1 MKKAQRGKKTAK
13 AKKTLRIVRI
23 CIAVLFCIV
32 AVAAAALAAS
42 GDFYTKPLITD
53 VTIEAG
59 SSFSIDDFFDNKPED
74 ARFITDVSGIDTKI
88 PAVYGLKVAFDKYF
102 DQEVRLTIQDTTA
115 PTGKAVK
122 QEFFT
127 VDPFPD
133 VEKCVSDLYDLNGI
147 AEVKFRDG
155 APDVSAGGDF
165 VVPVVVTDPY
175 QNSTTI
181 DVPMHVTKDSTPPV
195 ITGLKNNQMVRSGDE
210 IDFREGITVTD
221 DYDPEPVLTIDAS
234 KFDYNKPGKYTV
246 FYKATD
252 RSGNVTESKITL
264 EVWQSSASD
273 LKTKEAYKYA
283 DQILKKI
290 KKGKNDAE
298 YAKNIY
304 KWVCRNLVYLG
315 RAGHPTFEKAAL
327 AGFKDRKGNCWVM
340 CCCYKVLLDRAN
352 IPNLIVSRANS
363 KVTRSN
369 HYWNLI
375 YVDKG
380 WYHCDAT
387 PLYPFFMKIDSQLD
401 DFHTFESKL
410 YPKRA
415 TKKVKNTKGYYAK
428 RAN

>member
-1 MKKAQRGKKTAK
+1 MKKTQRGKKK
-13 AKKTLRIVRI
+13 AVKRFRIVRI

-32 AVAAAALAAS
+32 AIAAAALAAA

-59 SSFSIDDFFDNKPED
+59 SSFSIDDFFEKTPED

-88 PAVYGLKVAFDKYF
+88 PAVYGLKVGFDKYF
-102 DQEVRLTIQDTTA
+102 NQEVRLTIQDTTA

-127 VDPFPD
+127 VDPFPA

-147 AEVKFRDG
+147 AEIKFKDG
-155 APDVSAGGDF
+155 IPDISAGGDF

-181 DVPMHVTKDSTPPV
+181 NVPMHVTKDSTPPV
-195 ITGLKNNQMVRSGDE
+195 ITGLKDNQMVRSGDE
-210 IDFREGITVTD
+210 IDFRAGITVTD

-234 KFDYNKPGKYTV
+234 KFNYNKPGKYTV
-246 FYKATD
+246 YYKATD
-252 RSGNVTESKITL
+252 RSGNVTEAKITL

-283 DQILKKI
+283 DKILKKI

-380 WYHCDAT
+380 WYHCDCT
-387 PLYPFFMKIDSQLD
+387 PLYPCFMKIDSQLD
-401 DFHTFESKL
+401 AFHTFESKL

-415 TKKVKNTKGYYAK
+415 TKKAKSTKGYYAK
-428 RAN
+428 RAK

>member
-1 MKKAQRGKKTAK
+1 MKKTQRGKKK
-13 AKKTLRIVRI
+13 AVKGLRIVRI
-23 CIAVLFCIV
+23 CIAVLFCVV
-32 AVAAAALAAS
+32 AIAAAALAAA

-59 SSFSIDDFFDNKPED
+59 SSFSIDDFFEKTPED

-88 PAVYGLKVAFDKYF
+88 PAVYGLKVGFDKYF
-102 DQEVRLTIQDTTA
+102 NQEVRLTIQDTTA

-127 VDPFPD
+127 VDPFPA

-147 AEVKFRDG
+147 AEIKFRDG
-155 APDVSAGGDF
+155 IPDISAGGDF

-195 ITGLKNNQMVRSGDE
+195 ITGLKDNQMVRSGDE
-210 IDFREGITVTD
+210 IDFRAGITVTD

-234 KFDYNKPGKYTV
+234 KFNYNKPGKYTV
-246 FYKATD
+246 YYKATD
-252 RSGNVTESKITL
+252 RSGNVTEAKITL

-290 KKGKNDAE
+290 KKGKNNAE

-380 WYHCDAT
+380 WYHCDCT

-415 TKKVKNTKGYYAK
+415 TKKAKSTKGYYAK
-428 RAN
+428 RAK

>member
-1 MKKAQRGKKTAK
+1 MKKAARKKT
-13 AKKTLRIVRI
+13 KTKSVFRIVRI
-23 CIAVLFCIV
+23 CLAVLFCLV
-32 AVAAAALAAS
+32 AIAAASLAAVR
-42 GDFYTKPLITD
+42 DFYTKPVITD

-59 SSFSIDDFFDNKPED
+59 STFSIEDFFQTMPED

-88 PAVYGLKVAFDKYF
+88 PAVYGLKVGFDKYF

-127 VDPFPD
+127 IDPFPA
-133 VEKCVSDLYDLNGI
+133 VEKCVTDLYDLNGI

-155 APDVSAGGDF
+155 IPDVSAGGDF
-165 VVPVVVTDPY
+165 TVPVVVTDPY
-175 QNSTTI
+175 QNSTVI
-181 DVPMHVTKDSTPPV
+181 EVPMHVTKDSTPPE
-195 ITGLKNNQMVRSGDE
+195 ISGLKDNQMVRSGDE
-210 IDFREGITVTD
+210 IDFRDGVTVTD

-234 KFDYNKPGKYTV
+234 KFNYNKPGKYTV
-246 FYKATD
+246 YYKATD
-252 RSGNVTESKITL
+252 RSGNVTEKQITL

-290 KKGKNDAE
+290 KKGKNDSE

-304 KWVCRNLVYLG
+304 KWVCRNIVYLG

-352 IPNLIVSRANS
+352 IPNLIVTRANS

-380 WYHCDAT
+380 WYHCDCT

-401 DFHTFESKL
+401 EFHTFESKL

-415 TKKVKNTKGYYAK
+415 TKKAKSTKGYYAK

>member
-1 MKKAQRGKKTAK
+1 MKKAARRKPGKRSVF
-13 AKKTLRIVRI
+13 RIVRI
-23 CIAVLFCIV
+23 CLAVLFCLAAI
-32 AVAAAALAAS
+32 AAASIAAVR
-42 GDFYTKPLITD
+42 DFYTKPVITD

-59 SSFSIDDFFDNKPED
+59 STFSIDDFFQTKPED

-88 PAVYGLKVAFDKYF
+88 PAVYGLKVGFDKYF

-127 VDPFPD
+127 IDPFPA
-133 VEKCVSDLYDLNGI
+133 VEKCVTDLYDLNGI

-155 APDVSAGGDF
+155 IPDVSAGGDF
-165 VVPVVVTDPY
+165 TVPVVVTDPY
-175 QNSTTI
+175 QNSTVI
-181 DVPMHVTKDSTPPV
+181 EVPMHVTKDSTPPE
-195 ITGLKNNQMVRSGDE
+195 ITGLKDNQMVRSGDE
-210 IDFREGITVTD
+210 IDFRDGVTVTD

-234 KFDYNKPGKYTV
+234 KFNYNKPGKYTV
-246 FYKATD
+246 YYKATD
-252 RSGNVTESKITL
+252 RSGNVTEKQITL

-304 KWVCRNLVYLG
+304 KWVCRNIVYLG

-352 IPNLIVSRANS
+352 IPNLIVTRANS

-375 YVDKG
+375 FVDKG
-380 WYHCDAT
+380 WYHCDCT

-415 TKKVKNTKGYYAK
+415 TKKAKSTKGYYAK

>member
-1 MKKAQRGKKTAK
+1 MSDKKEKTTSKKAF
-13 AKKTLRIVRI
+13 RIVRI
-23 CIAVLFCIV
+23 SLAVLFCLAAIG
-32 AVAAAALAAS
+32 AASVAAVRDYYA
-42 GDFYTKPLITD
+42 KPLITD

-59 SSFSIDDFFDNKPED
+59 SSFSIDDFFQTTPKE

-88 PAVYGLKVAFDKYF
+88 PAVYGLKIGFDKYF
-102 DQEVRLTIQDTTA
+102 TQEVRLTIQDTTA

-127 VDPFPD
+127 IDPFPE
-133 VEKCVSDLYDLNGI
+133 VEKCVTDLYDLNGI
-147 AEVKFRDG
+147 AEVKFKDG
-155 APDVSAGGDF
+155 VPDVRKGGDF
-165 VVPVVVTDPY
+165 TVPVVVTDPY
-175 QNSTTI
+175 QNSTVI

-195 ITGLKNNQMVRSGDE
+195 ITGLKDNQMVRSGDD

-221 DYDPEPVLTIDAS
+221 DYDKDPVLTVDAS
-234 KFDYNKPGKYTV
+234 KFDVNKPGKYV
-246 FYKATD
+246 VYYKATD
-252 RSGNVTESKITL
+252 RSGNVTEATINL
-264 EVWQSSASD
+264 EVWQSSVSD
-273 LKTKEAYKYA
+273 LKSKEAYNLA
-283 DQILKKI
+283 DAILKDI
-290 KKGKNDAE
+290 KKGKTDAE

-304 KWVCRNLVYLG
+304 KWVCHNIVYLG

-327 AGFKDRKGNCWVM
+327 SGFKTRKGNCWVM

-352 IPNLIVSRANS
+352 IPNLIVTRANS

-380 WYHCDAT
+380 WYHCDCT

-401 DFHTFESKL
+401 QFHTFESKL

-415 TKKVKNTKGYYAK
+415 TKKAKSTKGYYAK
-428 RAN
+428 RES

>member
-1 MKKAQRGKKTAK
+1 MADKSRNKNKTKAF
-13 AKKTLRIVRI
+13 RIVRI
-23 CIAVLFCIV
+23 CLSILFCL
-32 AVAAAALAAS
+32 AATAAAAVLAVR
-42 GDFYTKPLITD
+42 DYYRFPVIKD
-53 VTIEAG
+53 VDIEAG
-59 SSFSIDDFFDNKPED
+59 ESFELKDFFATEPKE
-74 ARFITDVSGIDTKI
+74 AKFITDVSGIDTKI
-88 PAVYGLKVAFDKYF
+88 PAVYGLTISYDKYF
-102 DQEVRLTIQDTTA
+102 RKDVRLTIRDTIA

-127 VDPFPD
+127 VDPFPEA
-133 VEKCVSDLYDLNGI
+133 EKCVCDLEDLSGI

-155 APDVSAGGDF
+155 IPDVSKGGDF
-165 VVPVVVTDPY
+165 VVPVVVSDPY
-175 QNSTTI
+175 HNSVTI
-181 DVPMHVTKDSTPPV
+181 EVPMHVIKDSTPPV
-195 ITGLKNNQMVRSGDE
+195 ISGLKTNMMIRSGDE

-221 DYDPEPVLTIDAS
+221 DYDPEPVLNVDAS
-234 KFDYNKPGKYTV
+234 KFDYNKPGKYTIY
-246 FYKATD
+246 YKAID
-252 RSGNVTESKITL
+252 RSGNESKAEIQV

-273 LKTKEAYKYA
+273 LKSKEAYALA
-283 DQILKKI
+283 DKVLKKI

-304 KWVCRNLVYLG
+304 KWVCHNIVYLS

-327 AGFKDRKGNCWVM
+327 TGFKSLKGNCWVM

-352 IPNLIVSRANS
+352 IPNLIVARANS

-380 WYHCDAT
+380 WYHCDCT

-415 TKKVKNTKGYYAK
+415 TKKAKSTKGYYAK
-428 RAN
+428 RADS

>member
-1 MKKAQRGKKTAK
+1 MKKAARRKPGKRSVF
-13 AKKTLRIVRI
+13 RIVRI
-23 CIAVLFCIV
+23 CLAVLFCLAAI
-32 AVAAAALAAS
+32 AAASIAAVR
-42 GDFYTKPLITD
+42 DFYTKPVITD

-59 SSFSIDDFFDNKPED
+59 STFSIDDFFQTKPED

-88 PAVYGLKVAFDKYF
+88 PAVYGLKVGFDKYF

-127 VDPFPD
+127 IDPFPA
-133 VEKCVSDLYDLNGI
+133 VEKCVTDLYDLNGI

-155 APDVSAGGDF
+155 IPDVSAGGDF
-165 VVPVVVTDPY
+165 TVPVVVTDPY
-175 QNSTTI
+175 QNSTVI
-181 DVPMHVTKDSTPPV
+181 EVPMHVTKDSTPPE
-195 ITGLKNNQMVRSGDE
+195 ITGLKDNQMVRSGDE
-210 IDFREGITVTD
+210 IDFRDGVTVTD

-234 KFDYNKPGKYTV
+234 KFNYNKPGKYTV
-246 FYKATD
+246 YYKATD
-252 RSGNVTESKITL
+252 RSGNVTEKQITL

-352 IPNLIVSRANS
+352 IPNLIVTRANS

-375 YVDKG
+375 FVDKG
-380 WYHCDAT
+380 WYHCDCT

-401 DFHTFESKL
+401 EFHTFESKL

-415 TKKVKNTKGYYAK
+415 TKKAKSTKGYYAK
-428 RAN
+428 RAK

>member
-1 MKKAQRGKKTAK
+1 MKKAARRKPGKRSVF
-13 AKKTLRIVRI
+13 RIVRI
-23 CIAVLFCIV
+23 CLAVQFCLAAI
-32 AVAAAALAAS
+32 AAASIAAVR
-42 GDFYTKPLITD
+42 DFYTKPVITD

-59 SSFSIDDFFDNKPED
+59 STFSIDDFFQTKPED

-88 PAVYGLKVAFDKYF
+88 PAVYGLKVGFDKYF

-127 VDPFPD
+127 IDPFPA
-133 VEKCVSDLYDLNGI
+133 VEKCVTDLYDLNGI

-155 APDVSAGGDF
+155 IPDVSAGGDF
-165 VVPVVVTDPY
+165 TVPVVVTDPY
-175 QNSTTI
+175 QNSTVI
-181 DVPMHVTKDSTPPV
+181 EVPMHVTKDSTPPE
-195 ITGLKNNQMVRSGDE
+195 ITGLKDNQMVRSGDE
-210 IDFREGITVTD
+210 IDFRDGVTVTD
-221 DYDPEPVLTIDAS
+221 DYDSEPVLTIDAS
-234 KFDYNKPGKYTV
+234 KFNYNKPGKYTV
-246 FYKATD
+246 YYKATD
-252 RSGNVTESKITL
+252 RSGNVTEKQITL

-304 KWVCRNLVYLG
+304 KWVCRNIVYLG

-352 IPNLIVSRANS
+352 IPNLIVTRANS

-375 YVDKG
+375 FVDKG
-380 WYHCDAT
+380 WYHCDCT

-415 TKKVKNTKGYYAK
+415 TKKAKSTKGYYAK

>member
-1 MKKAQRGKKTAK
+1 MKKAARKKT
-13 AKKTLRIVRI
+13 KTKSVFRIVRI
-23 CIAVLFCIV
+23 CFAVLFCLV
-32 AVAAAALAAS
+32 AIAAASLAAVR
-42 GDFYTKPLITD
+42 DFYTKPVITD

-59 SSFSIDDFFDNKPED
+59 STFSIEDFFQTMPED

-88 PAVYGLKVAFDKYF
+88 PAVYGLKVGFDKYF

-127 VDPFPD
+127 IDPFPA
-133 VEKCVSDLYDLNGI
+133 VEKCVTDLYDLNGI

-155 APDVSAGGDF
+155 IPDVSAGGDF
-165 VVPVVVTDPY
+165 TVPVVVTDPY
-175 QNSTTI
+175 QNSTVI
-181 DVPMHVTKDSTPPV
+181 EVPMHVTKDSTPPE
-195 ITGLKNNQMVRSGDE
+195 ISGLKDNQMVRSGDE
-210 IDFREGITVTD
+210 IDFRDGVTVTD

-234 KFDYNKPGKYTV
+234 KFNYNKPGKYTV
-246 FYKATD
+246 YYKATD
-252 RSGNVTESKITL
+252 RSGNVTEKQITL

-290 KKGKNDAE
+290 KKGKNDSE

-304 KWVCRNLVYLG
+304 KWVCRNIVYLG

-352 IPNLIVSRANS
+352 IPNLIVTRANS

-380 WYHCDAT
+380 WYHCDCT

-401 DFHTFESKL
+401 EFHTFESKL

-415 TKKVKNTKGYYAK
+415 TKKAKSTKGYYAK

>member
-1 MKKAQRGKKTAK
+1 MKKTQRGKKK
-13 AKKTLRIVRI
+13 AIKGLRIVRI
-23 CIAVLFCIV
+23 CIAVLFCVV
-32 AVAAAALAAS
+32 AIAAAALAAA

-59 SSFSIDDFFDNKPED
+59 SSFSIDDFFEKTPED

-88 PAVYGLKVAFDKYF
+88 PAVYGLKVGFDKYF
-102 DQEVRLTIQDTTA
+102 NQEVRLTIQDTTA

-127 VDPFPD
+127 VDPFPA

-147 AEVKFRDG
+147 AEIKFRDG
-155 APDVSAGGDF
+155 IPDISAGGDF

-195 ITGLKNNQMVRSGDE
+195 ITGLKDNQMVRSGDE
-210 IDFREGITVTD
+210 IDFRAGITVTD

-234 KFDYNKPGKYTV
+234 KFNYNKPGKYTV
-246 FYKATD
+246 YYKATD
-252 RSGNVTESKITL
+252 RSGNVTEAKITL

-290 KKGKNDAE
+290 KKGKNNAE

-380 WYHCDAT
+380 WYHCDCT

-415 TKKVKNTKGYYAK
+415 TKKAKSTKGYYAK
-428 RAN
+428 RAK

>member
-1 MKKAQRGKKTAK
+1 MKKAARKKT
-13 AKKTLRIVRI
+13 KTKSVFRIVRI
-23 CIAVLFCIV
+23 CFAVLFCVV
-32 AVAAAALAAS
+32 AIAAASLAAVR
-42 GDFYTKPLITD
+42 DFYTKPVITD

-59 SSFSIDDFFDNKPED
+59 STFSIEDFFQTMPED

-88 PAVYGLKVAFDKYF
+88 PAVYGLKVGFDKYF

-115 PTGKAVK
+115 PIGKAVK

-127 VDPFPD
+127 IDPFPA
-133 VEKCVSDLYDLNGI
+133 VEKCVTDLYDLNGI

-155 APDVSAGGDF
+155 IPDVSAGGDF
-165 VVPVVVTDPY
+165 TVPVVVTDPY
-175 QNSTTI
+175 QNSTVI
-181 DVPMHVTKDSTPPV
+181 EVPMHVTKDSTPPE
-195 ITGLKNNQMVRSGDE
+195 ISGLKDNQMVRSGDE
-210 IDFREGITVTD
+210 IDFRDGVTVTD

-234 KFDYNKPGKYTV
+234 KFNYNKPGKYTV
-246 FYKATD
+246 YYKATD
-252 RSGNVTESKITL
+252 RSGNVTEKQITL

-290 KKGKNDAE
+290 KKGKNDSE

-304 KWVCRNLVYLG
+304 KWVCRNIVYLG

-352 IPNLIVSRANS
+352 IPNLIVTRANS

-375 YVDKG
+375 FVDKG
-380 WYHCDAT
+380 WYHCDCT

-415 TKKVKNTKGYYAK
+415 TKKAKSTKGYYAK

>member
-1 MKKAQRGKKTAK
+1 MKKAARRKPGKRSVF
-13 AKKTLRIVRI
+13 RIVRI
-23 CIAVLFCIV
+23 CLAVLFCLAAI
-32 AVAAAALAAS
+32 AAASIAAVR
-42 GDFYTKPLITD
+42 DFYTKPVITD

-59 SSFSIDDFFDNKPED
+59 STFSIDDFFQTKPED

-88 PAVYGLKVAFDKYF
+88 PAVYGLKVGFDKYF

-127 VDPFPD
+127 IDPFPA
-133 VEKCVSDLYDLNGI
+133 VEKCVTDLYDLNGI

-155 APDVSAGGDF
+155 IPDVSAGGDF
-165 VVPVVVTDPY
+165 TVPVVVTDPY
-175 QNSTTI
+175 QNSTVI
-181 DVPMHVTKDSTPPV
+181 EVPMHVTKDSTPPE
-195 ITGLKNNQMVRSGDE
+195 ITGLKDNQMVRSGDE
-210 IDFREGITVTD
+210 IDFRDGVTVTD
-221 DYDPEPVLTIDAS
+221 DYDSEPVLTIDAS
-234 KFDYNKPGKYTV
+234 KFNYNKPGKYTV
-246 FYKATD
+246 YYKATD
-252 RSGNVTESKITL
+252 RSGNVTEKQITL

-304 KWVCRNLVYLG
+304 KWVCRNIVYLG

-352 IPNLIVSRANS
+352 IPNLIVTRANS

-375 YVDKG
+375 FVDKG
-380 WYHCDAT
+380 WYHCDCT

-415 TKKVKNTKGYYAK
+415 TKKAKSTKGYYAK

>member
-1 MKKAQRGKKTAK
+1 MSDKKEKTTSKKAF
-13 AKKTLRIVRI
+13 RIVRI
-23 CIAVLFCIV
+23 SLAVLFCLAAIG
-32 AVAAAALAAS
+32 AASVAAVR
-42 GDFYTKPLITD
+42 DYYVKPLITD

-59 SSFSIDDFFDNKPED
+59 SSFSIDDFFQTTPKE

-88 PAVYGLKVAFDKYF
+88 PAVYGLKIGFDKYF
-102 DQEVRLTIQDTTA
+102 TQEVRLTIQDTTA

-127 VDPFPD
+127 IDPFPE
-133 VEKCVSDLYDLNGI
+133 VEKCVTDLYDLNGI
-147 AEVKFRDG
+147 AEVKFKDG
-155 APDVSAGGDF
+155 VPDVRKGGDF
-165 VVPVVVTDPY
+165 TVPVVVTDPY
-175 QNSTTI
+175 QNSTVI

-195 ITGLKNNQMVRSGDE
+195 ITGLKDNQMVRSGDD

-221 DYDPEPVLTIDAS
+221 DYDKDPVLTVDAS
-234 KFDYNKPGKYTV
+234 KFDVNKPGKYV
-246 FYKATD
+246 VYYKATD
-252 RSGNVTESKITL
+252 RSGNVTEEKINL
-264 EVWQSSASD
+264 EVWQSSVSD
-273 LKTKEAYKYA
+273 LKSKEAYNLA
-283 DQILKKI
+283 DAILKDI
-290 KKGKNDAE
+290 KKGKTDSE

-304 KWVCRNLVYLG
+304 KWVCHNIVYLG

-327 AGFKDRKGNCWVM
+327 SGFKTRKGNCWVM

-352 IPNLIVSRANS
+352 IPNLIVTRANS

-380 WYHCDAT
+380 WYHCDCT

-401 DFHTFESKL
+401 QFHTFESKL

-415 TKKVKNTKGYYAK
+415 TKKAKSTKGYYAK
-428 RAN
+428 RES

>member
-1 MKKAQRGKKTAK
+1 MKGKNRKTNKTKAF
-13 AKKTLRIVRI
+13 RIVRVCVTI
-23 CIAVLFCIV
+23 LFCLAAITAV
-32 AVAAAALAAS
+32 AVFTAR
-42 GDFYTKPLITD
+42 DYYRFPVIND
-53 VTIEAG
+53 VSIEAG
-59 SSFSIDDFFDNKPED
+59 ESFTLKDFFATEPKE

-88 PAVYGLKVAFDKYF
+88 PAVYGLKISYDKYF
-102 DQEVRLTIQDTTA
+102 QKEVRLTIKDTIA

-127 VDPFPD
+127 VDPFPAA
-133 VEKCVSDLYDLNGI
+133 EKCVCDLEDLNGI
-147 AEVKFRDG
+147 AEVKFKDG
-155 APDVSAGGDF
+155 IPDVSKGGDF
-165 VVPVVVTDPY
+165 IVPVVVSDPY
-175 QNSTTI
+175 QNSVTI

-195 ITGLKNNQMVRSGDE
+195 ISGLKTNLMVRSGDE
-210 IDFREGITVTD
+210 IDFREGVTVTD
-221 DYDPEPVLTIDAS
+221 DYDPEPVLNIDAS

-246 FYKATD
+246 YYKAID
-252 RSGNVTESKITL
+252 RSGNVSEAEIQL

-273 LKTKEAYKYA
+273 LKSAEAYKLA

-290 KKGKNDAE
+290 KKGKTDSE

-304 KWVCRNLVYLG
+304 RWVCQNIVYLS

-327 AGFKDRKGNCWVM
+327 TGFKSRKGNCWVM

-380 WYHCDAT
+380 WYHCDCT

-415 TKKVKNTKGYYAK
+415 TKKAKSTKGYYAK
-428 RAN
+428 RADS

>member
-1 MKKAQRGKKTAK
+1 MKKAARKKT
-13 AKKTLRIVRI
+13 KTKSVFRIVRI
-23 CIAVLFCIV
+23 CLAVLFCLV
-32 AVAAAALAAS
+32 AIAAASLAAVR
-42 GDFYTKPLITD
+42 DFYTKPVITD

-59 SSFSIDDFFDNKPED
+59 STFSIEDFFQTMPED

-88 PAVYGLKVAFDKYF
+88 PAVYGLKVGFDKYF

-115 PTGKAVK
+115 PIGKAVK

-127 VDPFPD
+127 IDPFPA
-133 VEKCVSDLYDLNGI
+133 VEKCVTDLYDLNGI

-155 APDVSAGGDF
+155 IPDVSAGGDF
-165 VVPVVVTDPY
+165 TVPVVVTDPY
-175 QNSTTI
+175 QNSTVI
-181 DVPMHVTKDSTPPV
+181 EVPMHVTKDSTPPE
-195 ITGLKNNQMVRSGDE
+195 ISGLKDNQMVRSGDE
-210 IDFREGITVTD
+210 IDFRDGVTVTD

-234 KFDYNKPGKYTV
+234 KFNYNKPGKYNV
-246 FYKATD
+246 YYKATD
-252 RSGNVTESKITL
+252 RSGNVTEKQITL

-290 KKGKNDAE
+290 KKGKNDSE

-304 KWVCRNLVYLG
+304 KWVCRNIVYLG

-352 IPNLIVSRANS
+352 IPNLIVTRANS

-380 WYHCDAT
+380 WYHCDCT

-401 DFHTFESKL
+401 EFHTFESKL

-415 TKKVKNTKGYYAK
+415 TKKAKSTKGYYAK

>member
-1 MKKAQRGKKTAK
+1 MKKAARRKT
-13 AKKTLRIVRI
+13 KTKSGFRIVRI
-23 CIAVLFCIV
+23 CIAVLFCLAAI
-32 AVAAAALAAS
+32 AAASLAAVR
-42 GDFYTKPLITD
+42 DFYTKPVITD

-59 SSFSIDDFFDNKPED
+59 STFSIDDFFQTKPED

-88 PAVYGLKVAFDKYF
+88 PAVYGLKVGFDKYF

-127 VDPFPD
+127 IDPFPA
-133 VEKCVSDLYDLNGI
+133 VEKCVTDLYDLNGI
-147 AEVKFRDG
+147 AEVKFKDG
-155 APDVSAGGDF
+155 VPDVSEGGDF
-165 VVPVVVTDPY
+165 TVPVVVTDPY
-175 QNSTTI
+175 QNSTVI
-181 DVPMHVTKDSTPPV
+181 EVPMHVTKDSTPPE
-195 ITGLKNNQMVRSGDE
+195 ISGLKDNQMVRSGDE
-210 IDFREGITVTD
+210 IDFRDGVTVTD
-221 DYDPEPVLTIDAS
+221 NYDPEPVLTIDAS
-234 KFDYNKPGKYTV
+234 KFNYNKPGKYTV
-246 FYKATD
+246 YYKATD
-252 RSGNVTESKITL
+252 RSGNVTEKQITL

-290 KKGKNDAE
+290 KKGKNDSE

-304 KWVCRNLVYLG
+304 RWVCRNIVYLG

-352 IPNLIVSRANS
+352 IPNLIVTRANS

-375 YVDKG
+375 FVDKG
-380 WYHCDAT
+380 WYHCDCT

-415 TKKVKNTKGYYAK
+415 TKKAKSTKGYYAK

>member
-1 MKKAQRGKKTAK
+1 MAGKSRNTNKRKAF
-13 AKKTLRIVRI
+13 RIVRV
-23 CIAVLFCIV
+23 CLSVLFCLA
-32 AVAAAALAAS
+32 AVAAAAVFTVR
-42 GDFYTKPLITD
+42 DYYRVPVIKD
-53 VTIEAG
+53 VDIEAG
-59 SSFSIDDFFDNKPED
+59 ESFELMDFFATEPAE

-88 PAVYGLKVAFDKYF
+88 PAVYGLKIAYDKYF
-102 DQEVRLTIQDTTA
+102 QKEVRLTIRDTTA

-127 VDPFPD
+127 VDPFPEA
-133 VEKCVSDLYDLNGI
+133 EKCVCDLEDLNGI

-155 APDVSAGGDF
+155 VPDVSKGGDF
-165 VVPVVVTDPY
+165 IVPVVVSDPY
-175 QNSTTI
+175 QNSVTI
-181 DVPMHVTKDSTPPV
+181 EVPMHVTKDSTPPV
-195 ITGLKNNQMVRSGDE
+195 ISGLKTNMMVRSGDE

-221 DYDPEPVLTIDAS
+221 DYDPEPVLNIDAS

-246 FYKATD
+246 YYKAID
-252 RSGNVTESKITL
+252 RSGNVSEAEL
-264 EVWQSSASD
+264 QVEVWQSSASD
-273 LKTKEAYKYA
+273 IKNKEAYTLA

-290 KKGKNDAE
+290 KKGKSDSE

-304 KWVCRNLVYLG
+304 KWVCQNIVYLSK
-315 RAGHPTFEKAAL
+315 AGHPTFEKAAL
-327 AGFKDRKGNCWVM
+327 TGFKSRKGNCWVM

-352 IPNLIVSRANS
+352 IPNLIVARANS

-380 WYHCDAT
+380 WYHCDCT

-415 TKKVKNTKGYYAK
+415 TKKAKSTKGYYAK
-428 RAN
+428 RG

>member
-1 MKKAQRGKKTAK
+1 MSDKKEKTTSNK
-13 AKKTLRIVRI
+13 AFRIVRI
-23 CIAVLFCIV
+23 SLAVLFCLAAIG
-32 AVAAAALAAS
+32 AASVAAVR
-42 GDFYTKPLITD
+42 DYYVKPLITD

-59 SSFSIDDFFDNKPED
+59 SSFSIDDFFQTTPKE

-88 PAVYGLKVAFDKYF
+88 PAVYGLKIGFDKYF
-102 DQEVRLTIQDTTA
+102 TQEVRLTIQDTTA

-127 VDPFPD
+127 IDPFPE
-133 VEKCVSDLYDLNGI
+133 VEKCVTDLYDLNGI
-147 AEVKFRDG
+147 AEVKFKDG
-155 APDVSAGGDF
+155 VPDVSKGGDF
-165 VVPVVVTDPY
+165 TVPVVVTDPY
-175 QNSTTI
+175 QNQTVI

-195 ITGLKNNQMVRSGDE
+195 ITGLKDNQMVRSGDD

-221 DYDPEPVLTIDAS
+221 DYDKDPVLTVDAS
-234 KFDYNKPGKYTV
+234 KFDVNKPGKYV
-246 FYKATD
+246 VYYKATD
-252 RSGNVTESKITL
+252 RSGNVTEEKINL
-264 EVWQSSASD
+264 EVWQSSVSD
-273 LKTKEAYKYA
+273 LKSKEAYNLA
-283 DQILKKI
+283 DAILKDI
-290 KKGKNDAE
+290 KKGKTDSE

-304 KWVCRNLVYLG
+304 KWVCHNIVYLG

-327 AGFKDRKGNCWVM
+327 SGFKTRKGNCWVM

-352 IPNLIVSRANS
+352 IPNLIVTRANS

-380 WYHCDAT
+380 WYHCDCT

-401 DFHTFESKL
+401 QFHTFESKL

-415 TKKVKNTKGYYAK
+415 TKKAKSTKGYYAK
-428 RAN
+428 RES

>member
-1 MKKAQRGKKTAK
+1 MSDKKEKTTSKKAF
-13 AKKTLRIVRI
+13 RIVRI
-23 CIAVLFCIV
+23 SLAVLFCLAAIG
-32 AVAAAALAAS
+32 AASVAAVR
-42 GDFYTKPLITD
+42 DYYVKPLITD

-59 SSFSIDDFFDNKPED
+59 SSFSIDDFFQTTPKE

-88 PAVYGLKVAFDKYF
+88 PAVYGLKIGFDKYF
-102 DQEVRLTIQDTTA
+102 TQEVRLTIQDTTA

-127 VDPFPD
+127 IDPFPE
-133 VEKCVSDLYDLNGI
+133 VEKCVTDLYDLNGI
-147 AEVKFRDG
+147 AEVKFKDG
-155 APDVSAGGDF
+155 VPDVSKGGDF
-165 VVPVVVTDPY
+165 TVPVVVTDPY
-175 QNSTTI
+175 QNQTVI

-195 ITGLKNNQMVRSGDE
+195 ITGLKDNQMVRSGDD

-221 DYDPEPVLTIDAS
+221 DYDKDPVLTVDAS
-234 KFDYNKPGKYTV
+234 KFDVNKPGKYV
-246 FYKATD
+246 VYYKATD
-252 RSGNVTESKITL
+252 RSGNVTEATINL
-264 EVWQSSASD
+264 EVWQSSVSD
-273 LKTKEAYKYA
+273 LKSKEAYNLA
-283 DQILKKI
+283 DAILKDI
-290 KKGKNDAE
+290 KKGKTDAE

-304 KWVCRNLVYLG
+304 KWVCHNIVYLG

-327 AGFKDRKGNCWVM
+327 SGFKTRKGNCWVM

-352 IPNLIVSRANS
+352 IPNLIVTRANS

-380 WYHCDAT
+380 WYHCDCT

-401 DFHTFESKL
+401 QFHTFESKL

-415 TKKVKNTKGYYAK
+415 TKKAKSTKGYYAK
-428 RAN
+428 RES

>member
-1 MKKAQRGKKTAK
+1 MKKTQRGKKK
-13 AKKTLRIVRI
+13 AVKGLRIVRI
-23 CIAVLFCIV
+23 CIAVLFCVV
-32 AVAAAALAAS
+32 AIAAAALAAA

-59 SSFSIDDFFDNKPED
+59 SSFSIDDFFEKTPED

-88 PAVYGLKVAFDKYF
+88 PAVYGLKVGFDKYF
-102 DQEVRLTIQDTTA
+102 NQEVRLTIQDTTA

-127 VDPFPD
+127 VDPFPA

-147 AEVKFRDG
+147 AEIKFKDG
-155 APDVSAGGDF
+155 IPDISAGGDF

-195 ITGLKNNQMVRSGDE
+195 ITGLKDNQMVRSGDE

-234 KFDYNKPGKYTV
+234 KFNYNKPGKYTV
-246 FYKATD
+246 YYKATD
-252 RSGNVTESKITL
+252 RSGNVTEAKITL

-290 KKGKNDAE
+290 KKGKNNAE

-304 KWVCRNLVYLG
+304 KWVCSNLVYLG

-380 WYHCDAT
+380 WYHCDCT

-415 TKKVKNTKGYYAK
+415 TKKAKSTKGYYAK
-428 RAN
+428 RAK

>member
-1 MKKAQRGKKTAK
+1 MKKTQRGKKK
-13 AKKTLRIVRI
+13 AIKGLRIVRI
-23 CIAVLFCIV
+23 CIAVLFCVV
-32 AVAAAALAAS
+32 AIAAAALAAA

-59 SSFSIDDFFDNKPED
+59 SSFSIDDFFEKTPED

-88 PAVYGLKVAFDKYF
+88 PAVYGLKVGFDKYF
-102 DQEVRLTIQDTTA
+102 NQEVRLTIQDTTA

-127 VDPFPD
+127 VDPFPA

-147 AEVKFRDG
+147 AEIKFRDG
-155 APDVSAGGDF
+155 IPDISAGGDF

-195 ITGLKNNQMVRSGDE
+195 ITGLKDNQMVRSGDE
-210 IDFREGITVTD
+210 IDFRAGITVTD

-234 KFDYNKPGKYTV
+234 KFNYKKPGKYTV
-246 FYKATD
+246 YYKATD
-252 RSGNVTESKITL
+252 RSGNVTEAKITL

-290 KKGKNDAE
+290 KKGKNNAE

-380 WYHCDAT
+380 WYHCDCT

-415 TKKVKNTKGYYAK
+415 TKKAKSTKGYYAK
-428 RAN
+428 RAK

>member
-1 MKKAQRGKKTAK
+1 MKKAARRKT
-13 AKKTLRIVRI
+13 KTKSGFRIVRI
-23 CIAVLFCIV
+23 CIAVLFCLAAI
-32 AVAAAALAAS
+32 AAASIAAVR
-42 GDFYTKPLITD
+42 DFYTKPVITD

-59 SSFSIDDFFDNKPED
+59 STFSIDDFFQTKPED

-88 PAVYGLKVAFDKYF
+88 PAVYGLKVGFDKYF

-127 VDPFPD
+127 IDPFPA
-133 VEKCVSDLYDLNGI
+133 VEKCVTDLYDLNGI

-155 APDVSAGGDF
+155 IPDVSAGGDF
-165 VVPVVVTDPY
+165 TVPVVVTDPY
-175 QNSTTI
+175 QNSTVI
-181 DVPMHVTKDSTPPV
+181 EVPMHVTKDSTPPE
-195 ITGLKNNQMVRSGDE
+195 ITGLKDNQMVRSGDE
-210 IDFREGITVTD
+210 IDFRDGVTVTD

-234 KFDYNKPGKYTV
+234 KFNYNKPGKYTV
-246 FYKATD
+246 YYKATD
-252 RSGNVTESKITL
+252 RSGNVTEKQITL

-304 KWVCRNLVYLG
+304 KWVCRNIVYLG

-352 IPNLIVSRANS
+352 IPNLIVTRANS

-375 YVDKG
+375 FVDKG
-380 WYHCDAT
+380 WYHCDCT

-415 TKKVKNTKGYYAK
+415 TKKAKSTKGYYAK